1 MHEPVGMVLV
11 IYDIKPFPADITLGA
26 RVILIPAHL
35 DHTIVFDP
43 DFKTA

>member
-11 IYDIKPFPADITLGA
+11 INDIQPFPAGIPLSA
-26 RVILIPAHL
+26 RIILIPTYL
-35 DHTIVFDP
+35 DYTIVFDP

>member
-11 IYDIKPFPADITLGA
+11 IYNIKPFPAGITLSA
-26 RVILIPAHL
+26 RIILIPTYL

-43 DFKTA
+43 DFKAA